1 MALWSVEQK
10 ETHSIMSINNSPL
23 MLPVIF
29 LCMLLLGQS
38 SFGRAIDRTI
48 AKIND
53 DIITESDLSEIV
65 ADVSGQFNSRFVA
78 AFDTATSQN
87 VMSMFDRVLL
97 LQEARRMKLNPPA
110 DELHSQVESMVN
122 DIRANFASEKEFHQ
136 ALAAEHISLEQL
148 KKELLEKVKTDYMV
162 FHVVNSRFS
171 VSEEDVQRF
180 KAVQTAGGEVVDS
193 FRLRRL
199 GVPVK
204 EGGGVNA
211 ASREARALVARIIS
225 EGISFEEG
233 VRRYSKVPGAAAD
246 GGDMG
251 YMSADKLSPEVKA
264 AVEDLQV
271 GQASAPVVAGGYA
284 NIFYMDGKRGPR
296 SALREQKFFEARD
309 ELLSSLR
316 RKAVLQVF
324 DNRLLK
330 ILPQEYQ
337 AAVPAPP
344 NGHTTSHATLQANG
358 SPAPGILQQVDEQVQ
373 PTYHQYPPQA
383 TPAAT
388 PAQDSRRF
396 PRWFG
401 NRQ

>member
-1 MALWSVEQK
+1 MEQK
-10 ETHSIMSINNSPL
+10 ETDLKMSISKRRV
-23 MLPVIF
+23 MLPVII
-29 LCMLLLGQS
+29 LVIMLSGAS

-53 DIITESDLSEIV
+53 DIITESDLAEIV
-65 ADVSGQFNSRFVA
+65 ADVSGQFNSRFVS
-78 AFDTATSQN
+78 AFDTATSEN
-87 VMSMFDRVLL
+87 VMSMFDRALL
-97 LQEARRMKLNPPA
+97 LQEARRMKVSPA
-110 DELHSQVESMVN
+110 GDELHSQVESMVN
-122 DIRANFASEKEFHQ
+122 DIRANFASDKEFHQ

-148 KKELLEKVKTDYMV
+148 KKELLKKVKTDYMV

-180 KAVQTAGGEVVDS
+180 KAAQTAGGEVVES
-193 FRLRRL
+193 FRLRRM

-204 EGGGVNA
+204 ESGGVDA
-211 ASREARALVARIIS
+211 ACREARALVARTIT

-251 YMSADKLSPEVKA
+251 YMSSDKLSSEVKS

-284 NIFYMDGKRGPR
+284 NIFYIDGKRGPR

-309 ELLSSLR
+309 ELLNTLR
-316 RKAVLQVF
+316 RKALLQIF
-324 DNRLLK
+324 DKRLLK

-337 AAVPAPP
+337 A
-344 NGHTTSHATLQANG
+344 SLS
-358 SPAPGILQQVDEQVQ
+358 SPATGHPKSRVTNPVGETLAPGMDRQNDEQVQ
-373 PTYHQYPPQA
+373 PVFHQYPPQA

-388 PAQDSRRF
+388 PPQVPRRF